1 MTSRAEKLL
10 SLGQS
15 VWLDFIRRGHL
26 LSGEFDRLVQKEGV
40 VGVTSNPTIFQQALA
55 NGDDYDTALAD
66 RIARGLSGGP
76 LFESLAVEDIQMA
89 CDRLRAVYER
99 SHGLDGRVSIE
110 VSPRLAH
117 DTAGTVA
124 EARRLHRAVARDNL
138 YVKVPA
144 TPEGLPAITTLI
156 AEGMSINVT
165 LIFSLARY
173 AQVIDAYLRGLE
185 QRAASGA
192 PLDRIFSVASF
203 FVSRVDSKVD
213 KAIDQRIAALPANAR
228 ERAELNGLK
237 GKAAIANARLAYV
250 RFSHE
255 FTSPRFK
262 ALHTKGAHPQRPL
275 WASTSTKN
283 PAYSDTLYV
292 DELIG
297 PDTVNTMPPQT
308 LAAFNDHGTVEVTI
322 ARDLDGAEAL
332 FKRLPELG
340 VPLPSLIDQLEP
352 EGVATFE
359 KSYDTLLDALEARRA
374 QLAAR

>member
-40 VGVTSNPTIFQQALA
+40 VGVTSNPTIFQLA
-55 NGDDYDTALAD
+55 IAESDDYDKALSD
-66 RIARGLSGGP
+66 RIGRGLSGGP
-76 LFESLAVEDIQMA
+76 LFESLAVEDIQIA
-89 CDRLRAVYER
+89 CDKLRAVYER
-99 SHGLDGRVSIE
+99 TRGLDGRVSIE

-124 EARRLHRAVARDNL
+124 EARRLHRSVARDNL
-138 YVKVPA
+138 FVKVPA

-156 AEGMSINVT
+156 ADGISINVT
-165 LIFSLARY
+165 LIFSLERY

-192 PLDRIFSVASF
+192 ALDRIFSVASF

-213 KAIDQRIAALPANAR
+213 KAIDQRLAALPANAT
-228 ERAELNGLK
+228 ERAELVALK

-250 RFSHE
+250 RFMRE
-255 FTSPRFK
+255 FTSPRYK
-262 ALHTKGAHPQRPL
+262 ALHAKGANLQRPL

-283 PAYSDTLYV
+283 PAYRDTIYV

-308 LAAFNDHGTVEVTI
+308 LAAFNDHGTAEVTI
-322 ARDLDGAEAL
+322 ARDVDRAEAL
-332 FKRLPELG
+332 FTRLPELG

-352 EGVATFE
+352 EGVAAFA
-359 KSYDTLLDALEARRA
+359 KSYDALLDALEARRV

>member
-1 MTSRAEKLL
+1 MTSRAEKLQ

-26 LSGEFDRLVQKEGV
+26 RSGEFDRLVQKEGV

-55 NGDDYDTALAD
+55 NGDDYDQALAD

-173 AQVIDAYLRGLE
+173 QQVIDAWMAGLE
-185 QRAASGA
+185 KCPG
-192 PLDRIFSVASF
+192 PLGDLRSVASF

-213 KAIDQRIAALPANAR
+213 KAIDQRIAALPASAR

-283 PAYSDTLYV
+283 PAYPDTLYV

-352 EGVATFE
+352 EGVAAFE